1 MKKPLFERVF
11 LPKRMWLKQEVN
23 MTANYEPYTDA
34 DTVAE
39 FLKVK
44 RKTVL
49 DWARRGIIPA
59 HAWGQG
65 HRKLWR
71 FLISEVASQAKP
83 VQGTMD
89 SGSSEIA
96 RLEKKCG

>member
-1 MKKPLFERVF
+1 M
-11 LPKRMWLKQEVN
+11 
-23 MTANYEPYTDA
+23 AADYESYTDA

-49 DWARRGIIPA
+49 EWARRGTIPA

-65 HRKLWR
+65 RRTLWR
-71 FLISEVASQAKP
+71 FLISEVASHRKP
-83 VQGTMD
+83 SQCTMD
-89 SGSSEIA
+89 VGSPEIA
-96 RLEKKCG
+96 RLEKEHG

>member
-1 MKKPLFERVF
+1 M
-11 LPKRMWLKQEVN
+11 
-23 MTANYEPYTDA
+23 AADYEPYIDA

-49 DWARRGIIPA
+49 EWARRGALPA
-59 HAWGQG
+59 HPWGLG
-65 HRKLWR
+65 RRKLWR
-71 FLISEVASQAKP
+71 FLISEVASHRRP
-83 VQGTMD
+83 VRGTMD
-89 SGSSEIA
+89 AGSPEIA